1 MNLLNY
7 SVPSSDGVHDLAG
20 KVYLPDTPPVGIVH
34 ILHGM
39 TEHIARYDRF
49 MRELAEAGYIACGYD
64 HLGHGNTA
72 ADSSE
77 LGFVAEKNGWRLWVG
92 DVKVFSDA
100 VRAEYGKDLPSIL
113 MGHSMGS
120 FIARLASVDCV
131 RPDALIIMGTGG
143 PNPIA
148 GVGLAVIN
156 TVKACKGPRHISP
169 LVDDLAFG
177 SYNKRFGAPKDSKV
191 WLSKDTAVTDA
202 YVRDPF
208 CNYKFTVS
216 GMSDLVRMTALSNK
230 GRWFKSLDKTVPV
243 LLVSGRDDPVGDF
256 GKGVETVCSRLQ
268 GTGHTVICRL
278 YDGYRHE
285 ILNDACHDR
294 VVADILDFLS
304 SIATTRKETE
314 TP

>member
-1 MNLLNY
+1 MEILNF

-20 KVYLPDTPPVGIVH
+20 KVYLPDGSPKGVVH

-39 TEHIARYDRF
+39 TEHIARYDGF
-49 MRELAEAGYIACGYD
+49 MKELAEAGYLACGYD

-72 ADSSE
+72 ADPSE
-77 LGFVAEKNGWRLWVG
+77 LGFVAHKNGWKLWVA

-100 VRAEYGKDLPSIL
+100 VRTNYGADLPYIL

-120 FIARLASVDCV
+120 FIARLASVICV
-131 RPDALIIMGTGG
+131 HPDALILMGTGG

-148 GVGLAVIN
+148 GVGLAVIGA
-156 TVKACKGPRHISP
+156 VKAIKGARHVSP

-177 SYNKRFGAPKDSKV
+177 SYNKRFNAPKEAKD

-216 GMSDLVRMTALSNK
+216 GMSDLVRMTYLSNK
-230 GRWFKSLDKTVPV
+230 GKWFKSLNGAIPV

-256 GKGVETVCSRLQ
+256 GKGVETVSRRLQ
-268 GTGHTVICRL
+268 KTGHTVTCHL

-285 ILNDACHDR
+285 ILNDASHAT
-294 VVADILDFLS
+294 VVADILDFLGTVAVS
-304 SIATTRKETE
+304 
-314 TP
+314 